1 MNASLHFDKRML
13 SCIILRTLRSFVVYF
28 SIFNLL
34 GINFYASFEVGSNF
48 FSLNNNFGGIIYW
61 KMYLFL
67 TFLQCQFCHK
77 SSLHILFALLLNH
90 IFCFVGQ
97 LVYSCV
103 KTTMYYLSTCYSKS
117 WYLLMLTLLPG
128 FFLESWLLLFFALLC
143 KF

>member
-1 MNASLHFDKRML
+1 ML
-13 SCIILRTLRSFVVYF
+13 SCIILWMLPGFLVYF

-34 GINFYASFEVGSNF
+34 GINLYASFDVGSNF
-48 FSLNNNFGGIIYW
+48 FFSVWIIIFCGIIYW

-67 TFLQCQFCHK
+67 NFPQCQFCHK
-77 SSLHILFALLLNH
+77 SSFRILFVLLLSH

-103 KTTMYYLSTCYSKS
+103 KTTLYYLSTCYSKS
-117 WYLLMLTLLPG
+117 WYLLMLTLLPV
-128 FFLESWLLLFFALLC
+128 FFLEPWLLLFFALLC